1 MMTNNSIQPMRLSW
15 RDPDGFVVNAQG
27 SILRAVVL
35 EKADRTRALMRE
47 PWMAELIKEGSIPAT
62 EELLFA
68 PPGIEDPTHWLWL
81 KHHAL
86 PFPAYPHEI
95 TALQLFDSARLT
107 LRVATAAAARG
118 WELKDASAW
127 NVLHSEGRAV
137 FVDFLSFD
145 KLDECGRWIA
155 YGQFVRHF
163 LLPLLLYRKLRMAPP
178 DIFLGNRD
186 GISPERAYE
195 LLGAGR
201 RMSSIA
207 LELVVL
213 PKMLSRSGSQLIAT
227 QSQHKPKNLDPEM
240 SRQLVLS
247 TLRRLGRILERLAPH
262 TGKSRTSSIWEG
274 YEEGRQHYTDTDL
287 VAKRDFVRKNL
298 AAGPSV
304 LDLGCNAGEFSLLAA
319 NCGKRVVAADADHPA
334 LSRLYAK
341 LRAQPIPIAPLL
353 LNVGRPTPSV
363 GWLNS
368 EVASFMERAAGQFD
382 CVLMLGL
389 LHHLLV
395 GERMTL
401 PMLAHL
407 LDRLHPVQVIVE
419 WISPNDQK
427 FQQLA
432 GLNAHL
438 YSHLDET
445 AFETSMQEN
454 FRLAEKTPLPCA
466 SRVMYD
472 WRRL

>member
-1 MMTNNSIQPMRLSW
+1 
-15 RDPDGFVVNAQG
+15 
-27 SILRAVVL
+27 
-35 EKADRTRALMRE
+35 MRE
-47 PWMAELIKEGSIPAT
+47 PWMAKLIEDGCIPAT
-62 EELLFA
+62 EELTVL
-68 PPGIEDPTHWLWL
+68 PPGIEDPARWLWL
-81 KHHAL
+81 KHRAL

-107 LRVATAAAARG
+107 LKVAKAAAERD

-127 NVLHSEGRAV
+127 NVLHSDGRAV
-137 FVDFLSFD
+137 FIDFLSFD
-145 KLDECGRWIA
+145 KLDQCGRWIA

-163 LLPLLLYRKLRMAPP
+163 LLPLLLYRKLRMTPP
-178 DIFLGNRD
+178 EIFLGNRD
-186 GISPERAYE
+186 GVSPERAYE
-195 LLGAGR
+195 LLGVGR

-213 PKMLSRSGSQLIAT
+213 PKMLSRSGSQLIAN
-227 QSQHKPKNLDPEM
+227 QSKHKPKKLDPEM

-262 TGKSRTSSIWEG
+262 AGKFGTSSVWEC
-274 YEEGRQHYTDTDL
+274 YEEGREHYTDTDL
-287 VAKRDFVRKNL
+287 VAKRDFVGRNL
-298 AAGPSV
+298 TGGPSV

-319 NCGKRVVAADADHPA
+319 NCGKKVVAADADHPA

-341 LRAQPIPIAPLL
+341 LRDQSVPIAPIL

-368 EVASFMERAAGQFD
+368 EIASFVDRAAGQFD
-382 CVLMLGL
+382 CILMLGL

-401 PMLAHL
+401 PMLADL
-407 LDRLHPVQVIVE
+407 LVRLRPAQVIVE
-419 WISPNDQK
+419 WISPSDQK
-427 FQQLA
+427 FQQVA

-438 YSHLDET
+438 YSDLDET
-445 AFETSMQEN
+445 AFESSMEAN
-454 FRLAEKTPLPCA
+454 FRLSEKTPLPRA

-472 WRRL
+472 WRRR